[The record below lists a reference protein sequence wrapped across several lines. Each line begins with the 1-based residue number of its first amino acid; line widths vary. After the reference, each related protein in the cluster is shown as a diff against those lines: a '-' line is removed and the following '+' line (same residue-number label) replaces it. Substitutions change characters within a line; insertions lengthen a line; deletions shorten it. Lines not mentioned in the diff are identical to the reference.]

1 MNKFFIILLFLLNS
15 NLYSQIDSENLDPKL
30 FLNNITKKV
39 FLIKGHDDA
48 YYDLDRKSITKASS
62 FGNPIEEEFF
72 NLKYSVYKGSFVNP
86 GKIEYL
92 FMIKIPEGEFS
103 SFFPHAE
110 NYGNTTLIFIF
121 DENINQISEVSFQD
135 YPTYLKDIVDINS
148 DGINEV
154 IMESTYGMQGC
165 SASWLMLFVKNFDDP
180 KLSIGIEHDCSN
192 SGSKGEKIN
201 LSSTYTIFD
210 KMIIF
215 NSTLEYYICMGV
227 DENNESD
234 NRFLRNEY
242 RKDVFGYEVDTFEL
256 IKDKDNVDWDDDRL
270 MF

>member
-1 MNKFFIILLFLLNS
+1 
-15 NLYSQIDSENLDPKL
+15 LYSQIDSENLDPKL

-121 DENINQISEVSFQD
+121 DENINQISEVYFQD
-135 YPTYLKDIVDINS
+135 YPTYLKDIVDINK
-148 DGINEV
+148 DGLNEV
-154 IMESTYGMQGC
+154 IMESGYGQMGC
-165 SASWLMLFVKNFDDP
+165 FENWLMFFVKNFDEP
-180 KLSIGIEHDCSN
+180 KLRIVIEHDCSS
-192 SGSKGEKIN
+192 SGTQVEKIN
-201 LSSTYTIFD
+201 LSSTYSLFD

-215 NSTLEYYICMGV
+215 NSTLEYYLSMGL
-227 DENNESD
+227 NEDFEPD

-242 RKDVFGYEVDTFEL
+242 RKDVFEYEVDTFEH
-256 IKDKDNVDWDDDRL
+256 IKDKENVDWDDNRL